1 VPNFIKFGQ
10 HLILGPNWA
19 KLG

>member
-10 HLILGPNWA
+10 HLIFGTI
-19 KLG
+19 KSG